1 MNNENKKTNT
11 KTKST
16 KSTTKK
22 TTKAKPQQKTRK
34 QLVMELRK
42 KQDEIIVEIYNISA
56 MTCAYT
62 NRNGIPYFTIEPSEY
77 AEVTLEELYEVV
89 SKTKGFFSD
98 YSIIVTDVLNDDCS
112 LDDVMVYLGLD
123 KMYKDVDGLN
133 SDFINEI
140 LELDDSD
147 FEYEIDRIKNRNKT
161 LVQAIA
167 SKAIYLTKSEYEDF
181 EISRKKSKILSEAL
195 GREKLIFED

>member
-1 MNNENKKTNT
+1 MNNENKKTN
-11 KTKST
+11 TKST

-22 TTKAKPQQKTRK
+22 TTKAKPKQKTRK

-56 MTCAYT
+56 MTCSYI

-77 AEVTLEELYEVV
+77 AEVTLEELYEVA

-98 YSIIVTDVLNDDCS
+98 YSIIVTDVLSDDCS

-167 SKAIYLTKSEYEDF
+167 SKAIYLTKSEYEDY
-181 EISRKKSKILSEAL
+181 EISRRKSRILSEAL

>member
-1 MNNENKKTNT
+1 MNNENKKTTT

-22 TTKAKPQQKTRK
+22 TTKAKPQQRTKK
-34 QLVMELRK
+34 QLTMELRK

-62 NRNGIPYFTIEPSEY
+62 NKMGIPYFTIEPSEY
-77 AEVTLEELYEVV
+77 AEITLEELHEVV

-98 YSIIVTDVLNDDCS
+98 YTLIVTDVLSDECS
-112 LDDVMVYLGLD
+112 IDDVMVYLGLD

-147 FEYEIDRIKNRNKT
+147 FEDEIDRIKNKNKV

-167 SKAIYLTKSEYEDF
+167 SKAIYMTKSEFEDF

>member
-1 MNNENKKTNT
+1 MNNENKKTN
-11 KTKST
+11 TKST

-22 TTKAKPQQKTRK
+22 TTKAKPKQKTRK

-56 MTCAYT
+56 MTCSYI

-77 AEVTLEELYEVV
+77 AEVTLEELYEVA

-98 YSIIVTDVLNDDCS
+98 YSIIVTDVLSDDCS

-123 KMYKDVDGLN
+123 KIYKDVDGLN

-181 EISRKKSKILSEAL
+181 EISRKKSRILSEAL

>member
-1 MNNENKKTNT
+1 MNNENKKTN
-11 KTKST
+11 TKST

-22 TTKAKPQQKTRK
+22 TTKAKPKQKTRK

-42 KQDEIIVEIYNISA
+42 IQDEVIVEIYNISA
-56 MTCAYT
+56 MTCSYI

-77 AEVTLEELYEVV
+77 AEVTLEELYEVA

-98 YSIIVTDVLNDDCS
+98 YSIIVTDVLSDDCS

-123 KMYKDVDGLN
+123 KIYKDVDGLN

-147 FEYEIDRIKNRNKT
+147 FEYEIDRIKNKNKT

-167 SKAIYLTKSEYEDF
+167 SKAIYLTKSEYEDY
-181 EISRKKSKILSEAL
+181 EISRKKSRILSEAL

>member
-42 KQDEIIVEIYNISA
+42 RQDEIIVEIYNISA
-56 MTCAYT
+56 MTCSYI
-62 NRNGIPYFTIEPSEY
+62 NRNGIPYFTIEPNEY

-89 SKTKGFFSD
+89 TKTKGFFSD

-133 SDFINEI
+133 SDFIEEI

-147 FEYEIDRIKNRNKT
+147 FEYEIDKIKNRNKT

>member
-1 MNNENKKTNT
+1 MNNENKKTT
-11 KTKST
+11 TKST

-22 TTKAKPQQKTRK
+22 TTKAKPKQKTRK

-62 NRNGIPYFTIEPSEY
+62 NKMGIPYFTIEPSEY
-77 AEVTLEELYEVV
+77 AEITLEELHEVV

-98 YSIIVTDVLNDDCS
+98 YTLIVTDVLSDECS
-112 LDDVMVYLGLD
+112 IDDVMVYLGLD

-147 FEYEIDRIKNRNKT
+147 FEDEIDRIKNKNKT

-167 SKAIYLTKSEYEDF
+167 SKAIFLTKSEFEDF
-181 EISRKKSKILSEAL
+181 EISRRKSKALSEAL
-195 GREKLIFED
+195 GRERLIYED

>member
-1 MNNENKKTNT
+1 MNNENKKTN
-11 KTKST
+11 TKST

-22 TTKAKPQQKTRK
+22 TTKAKPKQKTRK

-42 KQDEIIVEIYNISA
+42 IQDEVIVEIYNISA
-56 MTCAYT
+56 MTCSYI

-77 AEVTLEELYEVV
+77 AEVTLEELYEVA

-98 YSIIVTDVLNDDCS
+98 YSLIVTDVLSDDCS

-123 KMYKDVDGLN
+123 KIYKDVDGLN

-147 FEYEIDRIKNRNKT
+147 FEYEIDRIKNKNKT

-167 SKAIYLTKSEYEDF
+167 SKAIYLTKSEYEDY
-181 EISRKKSKILSEAL
+181 EISRKKSRILSEAL

>member
-1 MNNENKKTNT
+1 MNNENKKTTT

-22 TTKAKPQQKTRK
+22 TTKAKPQQRTKK
-34 QLVMELRK
+34 QLTMELRK

-56 MTCAYT
+56 MTCSYV
-62 NRNGIPYFTIEPSEY
+62 NRMGIPYFTVEPNEY
-77 AEVTLEELYEVV
+77 AEVTLEELYEVT
-89 SKTKGFFSD
+89 SRTKGFFSN
-98 YSIIVTDVLNDDCS
+98 YSLIVTDVLSEECS

-123 KMYKDVDGLN
+123 RMYKDVDGLN

-147 FEYEIDRIKNRNKT
+147 FEDEIDRIKNKNKV

-167 SKAIYLTKSEYEDF
+167 SKAIYMTKSEFEDF

>member
-42 KQDEIIVEIYNISA
+42 RQDEIIVEIYNISA
-56 MTCAYT
+56 MTCSYT
-62 NRNGIPYFTIEPSEY
+62 NRNGIPYFTIEPNEY

-89 SKTKGFFSD
+89 TKTKGFFSD

-147 FEYEIDRIKNRNKT
+147 FEYEIDKIKNRNKT